1 MQGSATSRVVNHA
14 NNNNLVKVDGHG
26 EMRSETWSKS
36 KHYSS
41 SMFVESYS
49 AVLSSLKK
57 NSKKN
62 KLKHIHAV
70 SHRVV
75 PSGPNPLHN

>member
-14 NNNNLVKVDGHG
+14 NNLVKVDYTDGHG
-26 EMRSETWSKS
+26 E
-36 KHYSS
+36 
-41 SMFVESYS
+41 MFVESYS

-62 KLKHIHAV
+62 KLKHIQAV

>member
-14 NNNNLVKVDGHG
+14 NNLVKVDYTDGHG
-26 EMRSETWSKS
+26 EMRSETWS

-62 KLKHIHAV
+62 KLKHIQAV